1 MSVRGWQEVVVGV
14 VLIIAIAGIE
24 LAALLKYGLDDALKM
39 WAAIGTLVGA
49 VVTYFFQRERL
60 QEAAKKAESLD
71 REAEALDRQVKNTH
85 EALTAVTEEIEPDRL
100 AQLQKENEVLRA
112 AMGSPPI
119 RRGPG

>member
-1 MSVRGWQEVVVGV
+1 MSARGWQEVVVGV

-60 QEAAKKAESLD
+60 QEAAKKAEGLD
-71 REAEALDRQVKNTH
+71 
-85 EALTAVTEEIEPDRL
+85 EALTLVAEEIPHDRL
-100 AQLQKENEVLRA
+100 TQLQKENEALRT
-112 AMGSPPI
+112 AMGGPPV